1 MNDIQSAISGSRITV
16 GELYDILVDLQ
27 ANGLIGAKQVQ
38 RRSKYYAQF
47 DSPESYNTDPLP
59 DRTKLTEPNIIL
71 LKLLKAYIFARRN
84 CCTGDDPYERY
95 VAAPRTSANQ
105 LSC

>member
-16 GELYDILVDLQ
+16 GEPYDILVDLQ

-47 DSPESYNTDPLP
+47 DSPESYNTHPLS
-59 DRTKLTEPNIIL
+59 DRTKLTQPNIIL
-71 LKLLKAYIFARRN
+71 LKLLKAYMARQIYSSYFLLALGYIIFHWKKR
-84 CCTGDDPYERY
+84 
-95 VAAPRTSANQ
+95 
-105 LSC
+105 

>member
-16 GELYDILVDLQ
+16 GEPYDILVDLQ

-38 RRSKYYAQF
+38 RRSRYYAQF

-59 DRTKLTEPNIIL
+59 DRTKLTETNIIL
-71 LKLLKAYIFARRN
+71 LKLLKAYM
-84 CCTGDDPYERY
+84 
-95 VAAPRTSANQ
+95 PRLAHKQ
-105 LSC
+105 EW

>member
-1 MNDIQSAISGSRITV
+1 MNDIQSAISSSRITV
-16 GELYDILVDLQ
+16 GEPYNILVDLQ

-47 DSPESYNTDPLP
+47 DSPESYNTHPLP

-71 LKLLKAYIFARRN
+71 LKLLKAYMPRQIYSSYFLLALGYIIFHWKKR
-84 CCTGDDPYERY
+84 
-95 VAAPRTSANQ
+95 
-105 LSC
+105 

>member
-1 MNDIQSAISGSRITV
+1 MNDIQSAISGRRITV

-38 RRSKYYAQF
+38 RRSKYYAQL

-59 DRTKLTEPNIIL
+59 DCTKLTEPNIII
-71 LKLLKAYIFARRN
+71 LKLLKAYMARQIYSSYFLLALGYIIFHWKKR
-84 CCTGDDPYERY
+84 
-95 VAAPRTSANQ
+95 
-105 LSC
+105 